1 MLNTVRSAVVRH
13 AALLPLIAA
22 LTLGAAATAAPAL
35 KSAPAARPG
44 MAAKA
49 EATSAEPPTNA
60 APTSA
65 AASSPAPGAAPAAA
79 APVQAAPVLAAP
91 VQAAPDPPPLTGPQV
106 IQLLDQTIDWYR
118 SLGIQQQTANEPSDL
133 LILYDNRQTASRVI
147 ALAFEI
153 ARADADMLAKQ
164 PVADSG
170 ATADATSQSLAQT
183 QNKFVAQGSEVQE
196 QLADAQRSL
205 GSARGND
212 AVKLKAKI
220 SELQGE
226 LDLINT
232 RKTLLATLMS
242 ISNESDANGFS
253 AASLKAQIDA
263 MAITVPASSGSTA
276 SAAAATGAAPASS
289 QSLPGAS
296 AAAPPAPLGTPS
308 VSIAARFGIW
318 DLAANVFR
326 LSEKIATI
334 DDLDRRTAALED
346 AFAQIRGP
354 LINRMRGLST
364 RGDALATQA
373 DGADAGTLTQMRI
386 QLDALAEQ
394 IKLDSGLLIP
404 LGKEGVLLAQ
414 HRRNLANWHG
424 IIANQYTR
432 ALKTLGVRLAIL
444 TVLLAVVFIAAELWR
459 RAVMNYVRDSRRR
472 YQLLLLRR
480 IALWSLTILIIGFA
494 FASELGSLVTFAGLI
509 TAGLAVAMQSVL
521 VSIVGYFFLI
531 GKYGVRVGD
540 RVQIGEVTG
549 EVIELGLVRLHL
561 MEIGGHGQFGP
572 TGRVVAFANS
582 IVFQVASGLFK
593 QIPGVNF
600 AWHEISLTLPAG
612 SDYATAKDKLMAAVT
627 TALKDSRDE
636 FLRQT
641 KEIERTTAS
650 SFSGDSQPRV
660 QLNFVGSG
668 LEAKIRYPVHLSN
681 AAEIDDKVSQELI
694 RVIAGAV
701 PAGAVQAG
709 AVSAGAAPADLGPPP
724 LASSK
729 PA

>member
-1 MLNTVRSAVVRH
+1 MLNTVRPAVVRH
-13 AALLPLIAA
+13 ATAVLAFFVAIALSG
-22 LTLGAAATAAPAL
+22 TAAATPPTTTPPAPA
-35 KSAPAARPG
+35 
-44 MAAKA
+44 
-49 EATSAEPPTNA
+49 
-60 APTSA
+60 
-65 AASSPAPGAAPAAA
+65 
-79 APVQAAPVLAAP
+79 
-91 VQAAPDPPPLTGPQV
+91 PLSGPQV
-106 IQLLDQTIDWYR
+106 IQMLDQTIDWYR

-133 LILYDNRQTASRVI
+133 LILYDNRQTASRVL

-153 ARADADMLAKQ
+153 GRADADMLARQ
-164 PVADSG
+164 PAADG
-170 ATADATSQSLAQT
+170 GRTTDATAQSLAQT
-183 QNKFVAQGSEVQE
+183 QDKFVAQGNAVQE

-205 GSARGND
+205 STARGND

-232 RKTLLATLMS
+232 RKTLVATLMG
-242 ISNESDANGFS
+242 ISNESDASGFS

-263 MAITVPASSGSTA
+263 MAITVPAAAAGA
-276 SAAAATGAAPASS
+276 AAPAAAAGTAPAASLS
-289 QSLPGAS
+289 QSAAS
-296 AAAPPAPLGTPS
+296 STQPAALATPS
-308 VSIAARFGIW
+308 VSVATRFGIW

-334 DDLDRRTAALED
+334 DDLDRRTAALQD

-354 LINRMRGLST
+354 LIDQMRALST
-364 RGDALATQA
+364 RGDTLATQA
-373 DGADAGTLTQMRI
+373 GSADAATLTQMRAE
-386 QLDALAEQ
+386 LDALADQ
-394 IKLDSGLLIP
+394 IKQDSGLLIP
-404 LGKEGVLLAQ
+404 LGKQGVLLAQ
-414 HRRNLANWHG
+414 HRRNLANWHA
-424 IIANQYTR
+424 IIAKQYTS

-444 TVLLAVVFIAAELWR
+444 TVLLTVVFIAAELWR

-472 YQLLLLRR
+472 YQLLLLRK
-480 IALWSLTILIIGFA
+480 IALWSLTIVIIGFA
-494 FASELGSLVTFAGLI
+494 FASELGSVVTFAGLI

-561 MEIGGHGQFGP
+561 MEIGGHGQLGP

-582 IVFQVASGLFK
+582 IVFQVSSGLFK
-593 QIPGVNF
+593 QIPGVDF
-600 AWHEISLTLPAG
+600 AWHEISMTLPAG
-612 SDYATAKDKLMAAVT
+612 CDYVTAKDKLIAAVT

-636 FLRQT
+636 ILRQT

-650 SFSGDSQPRV
+650 SFGGDSQPRV
-660 QLNFVGSG
+660 QLNFAGG
-668 LEAKIRYPVHLSN
+668 AIEAKIRYPVHLSN

-694 RVIAGAV
+694 RVVAELGSHPAV
-701 PAGAVQAG
+701 TA
-709 AVSAGAAPADLGPPP
+709 
-724 LASSK
+724 K

>member
-1 MLNTVRSAVVRH
+1 MLNTVRPAVVRH
-13 AALLPLIAA
+13 TMAALAFFVAI
-22 LTLGAAATAAPAL
+22 TVG
-35 KSAPAARPG
+35 
-44 MAAKA
+44 
-49 EATSAEPPTNA
+49 A
-60 APTSA
+60 APTA
-65 AASSPAPGAAPAAA
+65 RPAPKSVSTAQPDAPTKDAAPPSAAAPAAA
-79 APVQAAPVLAAP
+79 TTPM
-91 VQAAPDPPPLTGPQV
+91 TGAQV

-133 LILYDNRQTASRVI
+133 LILYDNRQTASRVL

-153 ARADADMLAKQ
+153 ARADADMLATQ

-170 ATADATSQSLAQT
+170 ANTDAASQSLLQLQGKFAAQSSS
-183 QNKFVAQGSEVQE
+183 AQAE
-196 QLADAQRSL
+196 LADAQRSL

-212 AVKLKAKI
+212 AVKQKAKI

-232 RKTLLATLMS
+232 RKTLLATLVT

-263 MAITVPASSGSTA
+263 MAITVPAANGGTVSAPLAVGAASATSGS
-276 SAAAATGAAPASS
+276 APAVAGSGPS
-289 QSLPGAS
+289 
-296 AAAPPAPLGTPS
+296 APLVTPS
-308 VSIAARFGIW
+308 ISVATRFGIW

-334 DDLDRRTAALED
+334 NDLDRRTETLQN
-346 AFAQIRGP
+346 AFTQIRTP
-354 LINRMRGLST
+354 LVNQMRGLST
-364 RGDALATQA
+364 RGDALAAQA
-373 DGADAGTLTQMRI
+373 ETADASTLTQMRD
-386 QLDALAEQ
+386 QLDALANQ
-394 IKLDSGLLIP
+394 IKQESGLLIP

-414 HRRNLANWHG
+414 HRRNLANWRG
-424 IIANQYTR
+424 IIANQYTS
-432 ALKTLGVRLAIL
+432 ALKTLGVRVAIL
-444 TVLLAVVFIAAELWR
+444 TALLAVVFVAAELWR

-472 YQLLLLRR
+472 YQLLLLRK
-480 IALWSLTILIIGFA
+480 IALWSLTVVIVGFA
-494 FASELGSLVTFAGLI
+494 FASELGSVVTFAGLI

-561 MEIGGHGQFGP
+561 MEIGGHGQLGP

-582 IVFQVASGLFK
+582 VVFQVSSGLFK

-612 SDYATAKDKLMAAVT
+612 TDYVTAKDKLMTAVT
-627 TALKDSRDE
+627 TALKDSRE
-636 FLRQT
+636 EILRQT

-650 SFSGDSQPRV
+650 SFGGDSQPRV
-660 QLNFVGSG
+660 QLNFAGAGIEV
-668 LEAKIRYPVHLSN
+668 KIRYPVHLSN
-681 AAEIDDKVSQELI
+681 AAEIDDRVSQELI
-694 RVIAGAV
+694 RTI
-701 PAGAVQAG
+701 
-709 AVSAGAAPADLGPPP
+709 ADLSPHP
-724 LASSK
+724 AVTSK